1 MNLAQALG
9 IAAAA
14 LMMGLMDSGAAPAQ
28 AVSQIAAEARAL
40 VRPSALCAAV
50 EDLAAGI
57 GSWEAQR
64 AERVSRPQPFAARL
78 NVVRADAHPHSMLNG
93 GAAA

>member
-9 IAAAA
+9 VTAAA
-14 LMMGLMDSGAAPAQ
+14 LMMGLMAGGVAPAQ
-28 AVSQIAAEARAL
+28 TISQIAAEARAL

-50 EDLAAGI
+50 EDLAARMD
-57 GSWEAQR
+57 SWEAQR
-64 AERVSRPQPFAARL
+64 AERVPDPQPLAARL
-78 NVVRADAHPHSMLNG
+78 NVVRADAHPHSMSNA